1 MQNRNRIMNIF
12 KNKRLAVA
20 TVVYWFLLL
29 YIIAALV
36 WWFIALQQQ
45 NHQMALYKLLELK
58 ADDPAYLE
66 KVQNI
71 TDEEER
77 KKSQYTGEGSFF
89 LFFTLV
95 GAVFIYRAVRKQI
108 KMTQQQQNFMMAI
121 THELKT
127 PIAVAKLNLE
137 TLQKHK
143 LEESKQQ
150 KLIGATLEE
159 ANRLNT
165 LTNNI
170 LISSQLEAGGY
181 ELSEEELDFSSLVS
195 SCVKDFCRRFPERK
209 MEISIEPDVDLNGDA
224 LLLQILV
231 NNLLENAVKYSPKET
246 HIAVSLSKSNK
257 IALLKITDE
266 GPGIPDAEKKKI
278 FERFYRIGNEQVRK
292 TKGTGLG
299 LYLCKKIAADHN
311 ADISVTNNHPAG
323 SIFTVYFRL

>member
-1 MQNRNRIMNIF
+1 MNIF
-12 KNKRLAVA
+12 KKKRLAVA
-20 TVVYWFLLL
+20 TIVYWFLLL

-45 NHQMALYKLLELK
+45 NHQMALYKLVELK
-58 ADDPAYLE
+58 AGDPAYLE
-66 KVQNI
+66 KAQRI
-71 TDEEER
+71 TNEESI
-77 KKSQYTGEGSFF
+77 KNGQYIGEGSLF
-89 LFFTLV
+89 LFFILV
-95 GAVFIYRAVRKQI
+95 GAVFIYRAVRKQL

-137 TLQKHK
+137 TLLKHK

-181 ELSEEELDFSSLVS
+181 ELAREDLDFSSLAAN
-195 SCVKDFCRRFPERK
+195 CVQDFCRRFPERK
-209 MEISIEPDVDLNGDA
+209 MESSIGEDVDLSGDA

-246 HIAVSLSKSNK
+246 VTWLSLSKSSNG
-257 IALLKITDE
+257 AVLKITDE
-266 GPGIPDAEKKKI
+266 GPGIPDAEKKKV
-278 FERFYRIGNEQVRK
+278 FDRFYRIGNEQVRK

-311 ADISVTNNHPAG
+311 ADISVTNNYPAG
-323 SIFTVYFRL
+323 SIFTVDFRV